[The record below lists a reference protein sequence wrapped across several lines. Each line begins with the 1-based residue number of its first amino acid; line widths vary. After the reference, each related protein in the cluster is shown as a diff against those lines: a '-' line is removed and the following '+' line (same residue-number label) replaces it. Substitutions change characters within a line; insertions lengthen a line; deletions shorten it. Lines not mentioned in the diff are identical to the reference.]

1 MFQRFLEAAAANPI
15 GSDARRSTAAAVP
28 VIANYY
34 LLRSL
39 LNLHRCYC
47 LVLSVAAGGRRFA
60 KHSTPSAEGLRSL
73 INHDGQNSRCCCCCW
88 CLEARIT

>member
-15 GSDARRSTAAAVP
+15 GSDACRSTAAAVP

-60 KHSTPSAEGLRSL
+60 NHSTRSAEGLRFAHQSRRPEFSL
-73 INHDGQNSRCCCCCW
+73 
-88 CLEARIT
+88 LLLLLVP